1 MCCGVCDVQV
11 VCVCGGVRCC
21 TRYML
26 VVIDGGGGTAVM
38 ARGETH
44 CRRRCRVNAES
55 AEEWQREVED
65 RRRAG
70 EERGWGVGG

>member
-1 MCCGVCDVQV
+1 
-11 VCVCGGVRCC
+11 
-21 TRYML
+21 ML

-70 EERGWGVGG
+70 EERGWGVCG